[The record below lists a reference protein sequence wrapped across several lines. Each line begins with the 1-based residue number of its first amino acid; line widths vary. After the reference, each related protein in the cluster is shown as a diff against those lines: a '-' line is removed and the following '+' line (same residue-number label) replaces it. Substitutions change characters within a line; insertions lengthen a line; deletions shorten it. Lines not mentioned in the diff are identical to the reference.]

1 MRFSKFL
8 GAACVAMSL
17 AFAVHAQDDSG
28 VERLNRYLSEI
39 KSLEALFT
47 QEVISE
53 KGEILQTATGRL
65 QLAQPGKFHW
75 EYVLPAPQQIIS
87 DGKTVWFYDTQLSQV
102 TVKKLDDAI
111 GNTPAA
117 ILTQGQQIGAHFE
130 VHERP
135 EREGLKWVELLPKK
149 SDTDFRRVLIGLDDE
164 NVQGMDLYDQFG
176 QITVIRFMDTVNNPE
191 LPNSNFNFTPPPGV
205 DVVGSPF

>member
-1 MRFSKFL
+1 MKWL
-8 GAACVAMSL
+8 GVTCVAMALSL
-17 AFAVHAQDDSG
+17 SAQAEGDSG
-28 VERLNRYLSEI
+28 TDRLNRYLGSI

-47 QEVISE
+47 QEVVSE

-130 VHERP
+130 AHERP
-135 EREGLKWVELLPKK
+135 EREGLKWVELVPRRT
-149 SDTDFRRVLIGLDDE
+149 DTDFRRVLIGLDDE

-176 QITVIRFMDTVNNPE
+176 QITVIRFMDTVNNPN
-191 LPNSNFNFTPPPGV
+191 LPDANFSFTPPPGV
-205 DVVGSPF
+205 DVVGSPL